1 MQEAATSEMYQLYA
15 RLGDIMVN
23 PMAEIVEFSLKCDE
37 RKDVVGKAASQL
49 SNDGWLND
57 RTDPDNNRKTNDRPV
72 ANNAG

>member
-1 MQEAATSEMYQLYA
+1 MQDAATREMYQLYA

-23 PMAEIVEFSLKCDE
+23 PMAEIVEFSLKSE
-37 RKDVVGKAASQL
+37 EGKGVVGKAASQL

-57 RTDPDNNRKTNDRPV
+57 RMVPDNNRNTNDRPI